1 MQDFCWPP
9 NLAETTMQGLHR
21 RCKVCI
27 ADARFGDS
35 RPPKCWMWCPAP
47 LHPPATMGRSLMGLV
62 GGPTTKTWD
71 ISCSSS
77 SSFWPAVLFKLLA
90 RTLPRIKLTSLV
102 DKARPPEENTKGRL
116 RKGAHHSQAVHAKQK
131 RCAENVHLQTR

>member
-1 MQDFCWPP
+1 MLDVVPSPP
-9 NLAETTMQGLHR
+9 
-21 RCKVCI
+21 
-27 ADARFGDS
+27 
-35 RPPKCWMWCPAP
+35 
-47 LHPPATMGRSLMGLV
+47 PPATMGRSLMGLV
-62 GGPTTKTWD
+62 EGPTTKTWD
-71 ISCSSS
+71 ISCSS

-131 RCAENVHLQTR
+131 RCAENVHLQTSWLGTTCLQERIFKISKYIIFDMWLGTVCCGTIRVR